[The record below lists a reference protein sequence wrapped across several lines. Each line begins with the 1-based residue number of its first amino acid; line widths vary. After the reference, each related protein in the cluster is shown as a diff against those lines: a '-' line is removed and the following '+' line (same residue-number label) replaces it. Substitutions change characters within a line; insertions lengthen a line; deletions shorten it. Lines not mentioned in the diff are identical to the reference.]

1 MNHCILT
8 GNLGADPKIFW
19 SPDGKAIAS
28 FNLAFKSMKDK
39 TSWVKVTCFN
49 KLAEVSEK
57 YLHKGAKITIAAV
70 LDQENWET
78 EQGEKRTT
86 LRLIANK
93 IEFLKTDGRGF
104 TGTDKENEVE
114 DQGEETAPF

>member
-49 KLAEVSEK
+49 KQAEVSEK

-78 EQGEKRTT
+78 EQGEKRTM

-93 IEFLKTDGRGF
+93 IEFIKTDGRGF
-104 TGTDKENEVE
+104 SDTDKENEVD
-114 DQGEETAPF
+114 DQNEETAPF